1 MQCLSP
7 GFVQMSD
14 ASEIQSFSWLS
25 LGAKILAWLGYAF
38 LVIPSLIVIPLS
50 FGDKQILVF
59 PPSGLSLLHYREYF
73 SESTWVNATL
83 YSLRIAVGVTL
94 FSLIL
99 GVGAAYGLARSQF
112 FGKKLV
118 ILVLLSPIFVP
129 GVVVGLALYI
139 YLSRLGIS
147 GTIFGLIIAHTIVV
161 VPFVIVTVNAGLK
174 QLDRGLETAAS
185 LMGANKFYV
194 IRRVT
199 LPLLTPSIVAAGL
212 FAFLMSFDEV
222 VISSFIV
229 SIREMTLPVKM
240 YSSIKLEITPVI
252 AAISSML
259 SLLALVICVATAILQ
274 RKN

>member
-14 ASEIQSFSWLS
+14 APEIQSFSWLS

-139 YLSRLGIS
+139 Y
-147 GTIFGLIIAHTIVV
+147 
-161 VPFVIVTVNAGLK
+161 FVIVTVNAGLK